1 LKAAGGPYRVDRY
14 LVAQAP
20 GARGWVTAFGAAGAI
35 AIAYSLAAR
44 LGFSASG
51 DVAAFW
57 PATGVAAGNL
67 IVSGLPAA
75 VIGTVVST
83 VAANLMSHRSFV
95 TCLVNGSR
103 DAGEVVLAAC
113 LLAPWIGR
121 PFTLVDLRREAGFLA
136 ATSFTTAASTFRAP
150 GH

>member
-44 LGFSASG
+44 QFSAFG

-75 VIGTVVST
+75 VIGMVVST

-103 DAGEVVLAAC
+103 EAGEVVLAAC

-136 ATSFTTAASTFRAP
+136 ATSFTTAASPFRAP

>member
-1 LKAAGGPYRVDRY
+1 

-44 LGFSASG
+44 LGFSAS
-51 DVAAFW
+51 VAAFW
-57 PATGVAAGNL
+57 PATGGAAGNL
-67 IVSGLPAA
+67 M
-75 VIGTVVST
+75 VVST
-83 VAANLMSHRSFV
+83 VAANLMSNRSFV
-95 TCLVNGSR
+95 TCLVNGSG
-103 DAGEVVLAAC
+103 DAGEVVLAAF
-113 LLAPWIGR
+113 LLAPWLGR

-136 ATSFTTAASTFRAP
+136 ATSFTTAASPFRAP